1 MSTPLTDGINA
12 LTAYAN
18 ETTGASDTTLS
29 DAVGRLCE
37 GYGGGDIISEMAR
50 GDDLLYGEDIV
61 FDSDVETIGA
71 FAFYCKDIASASG
84 DGVKLIKSYGFA
96 RNTGAPNGIGILV
109 DFHPDFPNLET
120 TEQYVFGYKDFG
132 GKAIVCNA
140 ILVGGSLCEGGK
152 NLTSIKYTR
161 ANTIGSDQVY
171 GVSSVT
177 QIIINSTPQ
186 SISNIAFRNANA
198 LVDIYVPWSEGEV
211 AGAPWGAKNATIHY
225 NTTFDENGDPI
236 V

>member
-18 ETTGASDTTLS
+18 EVTGAEDTTLS

-37 GYGGGDIISEMAR
+37 GYGGGNIINELVKGS
-50 GDDLLYGEDIV
+50 DLLYGEDIV
-61 FDSDVETIGA
+61 LDSDIETINSY
-71 FAFYCKDIASASG
+71 AFYCKFIANVSG
-84 DGVKLIKSYGFA
+84 DGVKIIKPWAFA
-96 RNTGAPNGIGILV
+96 IPNFTSTPV
-109 DFHPDFPNLET
+109 TFHPDFPDLEI
-120 TEQYVFGYKDFG
+120 TEAYAFGYRNFG
-132 GKAIVCNA
+132 NKAVVCNA
-140 ILVGGSLCEGGK
+140 ILVGDSLCEGGK
-152 NLTSIKYTR
+152 NLPSIKYTR

-171 GVSSVT
+171 NVSSVT

-186 SISNIAFRNANA
+186 SISTNAFRRADA

-211 AGAPWGAKNATIHY
+211 AGAPWGATNATIHY